1 MCLCV
6 DVLCGHVF
14 DWMNQRLCLTWRHT
28 QASNMQNIKGE
39 DGDVFL
45 NNHVDIVISY
55 HESSE
60 FIVCEGGRDGWMECL
75 SVNACVCC

>member
-1 MCLCV
+1 
-6 DVLCGHVF
+6 
-14 DWMNQRLCLTWRHT
+14 
-28 QASNMQNIKGE
+28 MQNIKGE

-45 NNHVDIVISY
+45 NNHVHIVISY

>member
-1 MCLCV
+1 
-6 DVLCGHVF
+6 
-14 DWMNQRLCLTWRHT
+14 
-28 QASNMQNIKGE
+28 MQNIKGE

-60 FIVCEGGRDGWMECL
+60 FIVCEGEREGGREGGI
-75 SVNACVCC
+75 V